1 MIGFVERLQVEWES
15 QWKEMQIRS
24 SRDLGIKEDYEIS
37 KFERKFAEY
46 VHDSELQVL
55 LKWLKS

>member
-1 MIGFVERLQVEWES
+1 MLIPL
-15 QWKEMQIRS
+15 K
-24 SRDLGIKEDYEIS
+24 DYEIS
-37 KFERKFAEY
+37 EFERKFAEY